1 MPDPRRARRDA
12 EQAARAALGDTLIGV
27 AGQLGEAHAHARNL
41 TEQLAAARHK
51 AEEVRAAANVQ
62 ARELTE
68 RAEADVAEAAR
79 GYAAA
84 WAAAKDAGWAPS
96 QLRGMGYPPPP
107 RSRTSRP
114 RASAPPA
121 EEVPSPAADTAA

>member
-1 MPDPRRARRDA
+1 MTPSRMAPHPVQKAPPSGGARAPRGQDLPMPDPRRARRDA

-51 AEEVRAAANVQ
+51 AEQIRAAADVQ
-62 ARELTE
+62 ARELTD
-68 RAEADVAEAAR
+68 RAEADVAEAAG

-84 WAAAKDAGWAPS
+84 WAAAKDAGWAPN
-96 QLRGMGYPPPP
+96 QLR
-107 RSRTSRP
+107 
-114 RASAPPA
+114 
-121 EEVPSPAADTAA
+121 

>member
-41 TEQLAAARHK
+41 TELIATARHK
-51 AEEVRAAANVQ
+51 AEQIRAAADAQ
-62 ARELTE
+62 ARELTD
-68 RAEADVAEAAR
+68 RAEAE
-79 GYAAA
+79 
-84 WAAAKDAGWAPS
+84 AAAKDAGWAPN
-96 QLRGMGYPPPP
+96 QLRAMGYSPPP

-114 RASAPPA
+114 RADTPPA
-121 EEVPSPAADTAA
+121 QDVPSPAADTAA